1 MLQQLLSGLPN
12 VIHTAEELTHS
23 IKSLGK
29 RKKKKKSDTHAP
41 PSGISHQNKIKRKIG
56 LTEGASNF
64 SSKLGLGS
72 SLRQFIIIQE
82 NKEI

>member
-1 MLQQLLSGLPN
+1 M
-12 VIHTAEELTHS
+12 IHTAEELTHS
-23 IKSLGK
+23 IKFLGK
-29 RKKKKKSDTHAP
+29 RKKKSDTHAP